1 MVDPPGPK
9 RTTSAATV
17 PGMDGTGVPVS
28 KEELVDRQ
36 GKTREVTLVTIW
48 SAEGGPRKA
57 RPSAMST
64 RSANSARSK
73 ARRSKKKVKKRLD
86 RFRET
91 KWLALRSRL
100 KIVFT

>member
-1 MVDPPGPK
+1 
-9 RTTSAATV
+9 
-17 PGMDGTGVPVS
+17 MDGTGVPVR

-36 GKTREVTLVTIW
+36 GKTRDVDAI
-48 SAEGGPRKA
+48 SY
-57 RPSAMST
+57 
-64 RSANSARSK
+64 SARSK
-73 ARRSKKKVKKRLD
+73 ARRSKKKVEKRLD